1 MYVLAMLR
9 DVGCCCLAVSVE
21 EGTGDASAL
30 ERLGILGVEEL
41 SAE

>member
-1 MYVLAMLR
+1 MLFGSWVLFSSE
-9 DVGCCCLAVSVE
+9 SVE

-30 ERLGILGVEEL
+30 ERLGISGVEES